1 MPSTTT
7 QKRQAAAVNSKAQ
20 EVHAEQK
27 AVLASVI
34 VTDDLWNSLQDANMR
49 IKELENLL
57 TDKDIECHRL
67 QSELDTANQKLHTY
81 KESFAFLKAKHE
93 KTYHELH
100 MQCQTPKKSKKNCPN
115 CGSR

>member
-20 EVHAEQK
+20 EVHAEKK

-34 VTDDLWNSLQDANMR
+34 ATNDLWNSLQDANMC

-81 KESFAFLKAKHE
+81 KESFAFWKAKHE